1 MSNNKLRDVGVM
13 CSLFLIGHMYYSGS
27 LVYGKAS
34 TMICASRWPIPIGC
48 LFTHANDHGKNRI
61 TKTYDILFLHPY
73 RATITLN
80 TNIVISYCGNK

>member
-1 MSNNKLRDVGVM
+1 
-13 CSLFLIGHMYYSGS
+13 
-27 LVYGKAS
+27 
-34 TMICASRWPIPIGC
+34 MICASRWPIPIGC